1 MIKIHRNYRYK
12 GYIFGT
18 VFIDGEEKFYS
29 IEKYFNHLPP
39 GEYDLKVL
47 NKSPLSTFAKFVVNN
62 TKKFGSDNPE
72 DDIFF
77 GKRLRYC
84 YVDDIFEWE
93 QEPNIFVGI
102 DGNKITIEGEPDTVA
117 KSVLFDEDYF
127 HKVTQKTRYKRYE

>member
-18 VFIDGEEKFYS
+18 VSIDGEEKFHS

-47 NKSPLSTFAKFVVNN
+47 NKSPLSTFAKFVVNG

-72 DDIFF
+72 
-77 GKRLRYC
+77 
-84 YVDDIFEWE
+84 DDIFEWE

-102 DGNKITIEGEPDTVA
+102 DGDKITIEGKPDTVS